1 MTHRTAGPSAQCGE
15 GGTGLSRGHSLS
27 TQLFFDVLRS
37 LLAAAAVFLVLSWG
51 GDWLL
56 TQTVYGENFTLQMTE
71 RKFEHLQEYVMEEE
85 VTPENLRPLD
95 IWCGRG
101 SQIYLVI
108 YENGR
113 LIYDSFYT
121 SQGQTP
127 VEDYSPELE
136 SPEREFALELSDG
149 TQTRAFLYFYAS
161 SAYYYGTIFLSALG
175 AFVAFSLCFITLI
188 HRKLRYIQQLK
199 KELDILAGGDLSYEV
214 TVRGNDELGELAD
227 GIDQMRRSIVA
238 HQAAEERMRLANSE
252 LVTAMSHDLRTPLT
266 SLLAYLELM
275 ERGKYEDQEQLAHF
289 IRRSLEKTLQIKSM
303 ADKLFEYVLV
313 YSSEWAP
320 PDLEGR
326 DGDELLQHLLGEY
339 AFSLENH
346 GFTVR
351 QSFSPLEGQLQVNL
365 ELLRRMFDNLYG
377 NVLKYA
383 DGNYP
388 VELAYWREDGRAHI
402 SISNHI
408 SPQRDK
414 RQSTN
419 IGLNTCGKI
428 LRCHGG
434 SFSYQEQGE
443 CFQVEVVLPL
453 VRKEETC

>member
-1 MTHRTAGPSAQCGE
+1 MSKR
-15 GGTGLSRGHSLS
+15 HSLGV
-27 TQLFFDVLRS
+27 QLFFDVLRS
-37 LLAAAAVFLVLSWG
+37 LLAAAAVFLVLFWG

-56 TQTVYGENFTLQMTE
+56 TRTVYGESFTLQVTKQ
-71 RKFEHLQEYVMEEE
+71 KFERLQEYVMEKE

-101 SQIYLVI
+101 NQIYLVI
-108 YENGR
+108 YENDR
-113 LIYDSFYT
+113 LIYESFYT
-121 SQGQTP
+121 SQGQPP
-127 VEDYSPELE
+127 VEDYTPEME
-136 SPEREFALELSDG
+136 SPEREFALKLSDG
-149 TQTRAFLYFYAS
+149 TQTRAFLYVYAGE
-161 SAYYYGTIFLSALG
+161 AYYYGTIFLSALG
-175 AFVAFSLCFITLI
+175 AFVTFSLCFIALI

-227 GIDQMRRSIVA
+227 GIDQMRRSIAA

-275 ERGKYEDQEQLAHF
+275 ERGKYENQEQLSHF

-313 YSSEWAP
+313 YSSEWAAP
-320 PDLEGR
+320 CLEHR

-346 GFTVR
+346 GFVV
-351 QSFSPLEGQLQVNL
+351 QQNFSPLQGQLQVNL
-365 ELLRRMFDNLYG
+365 ELLRRMFDNLYS
-377 NVLKYA
+377 NLLKYA
-383 DGNYP
+383 DPAQP
-388 VELAYWREDGRAHI
+388 VELAYWRDGDKAHI
-402 SISNHI
+402 SLSNRV
-408 SPQRDK
+408 SPHRDK

-434 SFSYQEQGE
+434 SFSYREQGE
-443 CFQVEVVLPL
+443 RFQVEVILPMWINGEPSP
-453 VRKEETC
+453 VQPEEH

>member
-1 MTHRTAGPSAQCGE
+1 MSKV
-15 GGTGLSRGHSLS
+15 HSLS
-27 TQLFFDVLRS
+27 AQLFFDVLRS
-37 LLAAAAVFLVLSWG
+37 LLAAAAVFLALFWG
-51 GDWLL
+51 GNWLL
-56 TQTVYGENFTLQMTE
+56 TRTVYGESFTLQVTQ
-71 RKFEHLQEYVMEEE
+71 RKFERLQEYVMEEE

-108 YENGR
+108 YENDR
-113 LIYDSFYT
+113 LIYESFYT
-121 SQGQTP
+121 SQGQAP
-127 VEDYSPELE
+127 VEDYTPEME
-136 SPEREFALELSDG
+136 SPDREYALKLSDG
-149 TQTRAFLYFYAS
+149 TQTRAFLYYYAGA
-161 SAYYYGTIFLSALG
+161 AYYYGTIFLAGLG
-175 AFVAFSLCFITLI
+175 AFVTFSLCFITLI

-199 KELDILAGGDLSYEV
+199 KELDILAGGDLSYQV
-214 TVRGNDELGELAD
+214 TVQGNDELGELAS
-227 GIDQMRRSIVA
+227 GIDQMRRSIA
-238 HQAAEERMRLANSE
+238 EHQAAEERMRLANSE

-320 PDLEGR
+320 PGLEHR

-346 GFTVR
+346 GFVVR
-351 QSFSPLEGQLQVNL
+351 QSFSPLEGQLRVNL

-377 NVLKYA
+377 NLLKYA
-383 DGNYP
+383 DVAHP
-388 VELAYWREDGRAHI
+388 VELAYWREEGNAHI

-434 SFSYQEQGE
+434 SFSYQEEDGR
-443 CFQVEVVLPL
+443 FRAEVVLPL
-453 VRKEETC
+453 CRKGEPCAP